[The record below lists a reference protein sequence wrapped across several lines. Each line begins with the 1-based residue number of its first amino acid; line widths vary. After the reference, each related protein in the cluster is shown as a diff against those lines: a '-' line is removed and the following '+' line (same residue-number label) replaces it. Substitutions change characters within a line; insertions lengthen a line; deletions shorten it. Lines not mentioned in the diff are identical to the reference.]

1 MAGLFD
7 GVVPFVHTARHLSFR
22 KAAAELGVS
31 PAAVSKAVARL
42 EQELGV
48 ELLHRTTR
56 RVALSDEGAL
66 FFTRCQEAMQQVR
79 AGREQLARAQRVP
92 RGELCVSLPFVL
104 GRRLIAELGRFIA
117 TYPTLHV
124 DLRFTD
130 RKVRLVDERV
140 DVAIRFGPLDDSA
153 LVSRKLTDTRW
164 VTAASPAYLARAGTP
179 TGLDDLASHACVRF
193 KSTRGRV
200 VPWTFRGAARFTVPG
215 CLDLDQGDL
224 ILDAA
229 LAGVGIVQVF
239 SHMARDHVESGR
251 LVEVLPDQAVA
262 GPGIF
267 AVCRPGQ
274 RSTPKVRAIMDF
286 LVEAF
291 RA

>member
-22 KAAAELGVS
+22 RAAAELGIS

-42 EQELGV
+42 ESELGV

-56 RVALSDEGAL
+56 KVALSDEGAL
-66 FFTRCQEAMQQVR
+66 FYARCEEAMQQVR
-79 AGREQLARAQRVP
+79 TGREQLARAQRVP

-104 GRRLIAELGRFIA
+104 GRRLIGSLGRFIA
-117 TYPTLHV
+117 RYPTLHV

-140 DVAIRFGPLDDSA
+140 DVAIRVGPLADSA
-153 LVSRKLTDTRW
+153 LVSRKLADTRW

-179 TGLDDLASHACVRF
+179 NRVDELTAHACVRF

-200 VPWTFRGAARFTVPG
+200 VPWTFHAQPRVSVPG

-229 LAGVGIVQVF
+229 LTGVGLVQVF
-239 SHMARDHVESGR
+239 DHMARPHLDAGR
-251 LVEVLPDQAVA
+251 LVEVLAAEAAP
-262 GPGIF
+262 GPSIF

-274 RSTPKVRAIMDF
+274 RSTPKVRALMDF
-286 LVEAF
+286 LIETFHA
-291 RA
+291 